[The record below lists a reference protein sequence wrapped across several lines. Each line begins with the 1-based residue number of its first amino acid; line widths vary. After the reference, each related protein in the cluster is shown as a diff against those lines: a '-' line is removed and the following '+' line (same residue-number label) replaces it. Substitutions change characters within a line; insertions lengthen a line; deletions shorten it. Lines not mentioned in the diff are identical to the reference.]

1 MGIRR
6 RRIPLAVI
14 STFAVWCSACDPY
27 DSRRGQ
33 YSAGPVDPFT
43 FPPENLGV
51 TRAASFSARFR
62 PGGGRF
68 TGVSA
73 FVTATERVDYFR
85 FPIPS
90 PTPRPMTFNP
100 LAVPATAP
108 VAYVF
113 DPQPGIPFGA
123 SACTAPAGYQYDP
136 ARDDVRLDEQ
146 GTVFTALP
154 TADYN
159 PSVDAPITLVGGTRA
174 YGPIVNT
181 VRVTSKG
188 LGCQATKSVR
198 DVTSRTDV
206 TLELGE
212 PNPSTGQ
219 RLGVPS
225 NQYAAAVIIDP
236 GAPVYDS
243 VFSATNPNTATRT
256 PQGLGLQR
264 WGWFNQFLLAYL
276 EGGDLP
282 TEMVSGRLQFKPQ
295 RLFVPLRILGANGM
309 PADGVA
315 GSGYDVLEFARGTA
329 GYSPLCQVVTYETP
343 MPLPAAML
351 PKSAADI
358 VSSFAATLR
367 NGDLFYCLQ
376 PQAPRP

>member
-1 MGIRR
+1 M
-6 RRIPLAVI
+6 RIHVVMRLMFNVAAFLSLI
-14 STFAVWCSACDPY
+14 ACDPY

-33 YSAGPVDPFT
+33 YNAGPVDPIA

-51 TRAASFSARFR
+51 SRTASFAARYR
-62 PGGGRF
+62 QGSGRF
-68 TGVSA
+68 TGVSS
-73 FVTATERVDYFR
+73 FVSATQRVDYFR
-85 FPIPS
+85 FPIPT
-90 PTPRPMTFNP
+90 PTPRPATFNP
-100 LAVPATAP
+100 LAVPASAP
-108 VAYVF
+108 PVYVF
-113 DPQPGIPFGA
+113 DAQPGRPFTE
-123 SACTAPAGYQYDP
+123 SSCQAPAGYQYDP
-136 ARDDVRLDEQ
+136 VRDDVRLDEQ

-159 PSVDAPITLVGGTRA
+159 PSADAPITLLGGTRA

-181 VRVTSKG
+181 VRVTTNG
-188 LGCQATKSVR
+188 LSCQATKSFR
-198 DVTSRTDV
+198 DVTARSDV

-225 NQYAAAVIIDP
+225 GQHAAAVIIDP

-243 VFSATNPNTATRT
+243 LYNPNTPDSGTRT

-264 WGWFNQFLLAYL
+264 WGWYNQFLLAYI

-295 RLFVPLRILGANGM
+295 RLFIPTRVLGANDM
-309 PADGVA
+309 PADAGVGA
-315 GSGYDVLEFARGTA
+315 GYDVMEFARGQD
-329 GYSPLCQVVTYETP
+329 GYSPLCQVVLYETP
-343 MPLPAAML
+343 MPLRVAML
-351 PKSAADI
+351 PKSASEI
-358 VSSFAATLR
+358 VAAYSASFK

-376 PQAPRP
+376 TQAPRQ